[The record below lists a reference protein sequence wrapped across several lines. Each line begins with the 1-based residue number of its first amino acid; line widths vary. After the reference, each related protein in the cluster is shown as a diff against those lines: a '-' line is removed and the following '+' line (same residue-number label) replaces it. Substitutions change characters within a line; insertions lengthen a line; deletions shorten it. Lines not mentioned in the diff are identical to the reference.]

1 MKCWGPASLSS
12 KSGGIRQRCASS
24 LDTEECLGA
33 FAMQKLATILS
44 TVWTYSEDWRDHMA
58 VLMGWASVWEVYE
71 AIATH
76 QGHTNIS
83 SINLSWIGSIN
94 PVVLVVGLRTEAACG
109 PKRTIKLKME
119 ML

>member
-1 MKCWGPASLSS
+1 
-12 KSGGIRQRCASS
+12 
-24 LDTEECLGA
+24 
-33 FAMQKLATILS
+33 
-44 TVWTYSEDWRDHMA
+44 MA

-94 PVVLVVGLRTEAACG
+94 PVVLVSVISGLPRRVTRNMAAGTTRLLVATGAIFLVFGVEAIGVPA
-109 PKRTIKLKME
+109 
-119 ML
+119 